1 MCGVLAVRMPNVAQ
15 RNLDQIRNLFLQSM
29 VRGKHATGVTYYK
42 NGELHTIK
50 EPVPALE
57 FMNRHDP
64 SQFVDENGNVTL
76 IGHTRYS
83 TSDLEHNQPFQGNG
97 ISIAH
102 NGVISQDP
110 EVWEYDTETRNDSEL
125 ILRCIENGD
134 DPVEVYKKRSMS
146 CVAIEIENGAPVLRA
161 WRNHERPLWYFM
173 QPQRVVFAST
183 SDILSRSGFSTDQTR
198 TKPLCKYT
206 FARIFVTANYIAG
219 PVMHEDQ
226 TVFDHDL
233 EDLQP

>member
-1 MCGVLAVRMPNVAQ
+1 MCGVLAVSMKNVRE
-15 RNLDQIRNLFLQSM
+15 RNLDQIRNLFIQSM

-42 NGELHTIK
+42 EGMLHTIK
-50 EPVPALE
+50 EPVPAIE

-64 SQFVDENGNVTL
+64 STFVDENGNVIL

-83 TSDLEHNQPFQGNG
+83 TSDLEHNQPFQSNG

-134 DPVEVYKKRSMS
+134 DPVEVYKKRSMA
-146 CVAIEIENGAPVLRA
+146 CVAIELKNGTPLLRA
-161 WRNHERPLWYFM
+161 WRNHERPLWYFVKS
-173 QPQRVVFAST
+173 QKVVFAST
-183 SDILSRSGFSTDQTR
+183 SDILSRSGFAAEQTR
-198 TKPLCKYT
+198 TKPLCKYN
-206 FARIFVTANYIAG
+206 FVES
-219 PVMHEDQ
+219 VMHEDQ
-226 TVFDHDL
+226 SVCDRDL